1 MTRRLVLTGL
11 LLGAVRPLAAQRGFW
26 LSSNSGPGIGLT
38 LPIGRHFDVEPG
50 IYLQYNHTATSQ
62 DSNRTR
68 YRFVT
73 PGITAG
79 LRWLSEREAAV
90 ALVGALQVTV
100 GRRFSHSVSDY
111 TSTFSYHYEQTASA
125 MEYSAG
131 LHGGVQ
137 VRLSSRASLSLE
149 HHVDVILVRGTIEQS
164 STFTGGGVPP
174 STSTQSDRETT
185 FRNGFEWRV
194 RIYRKSVST
203 QGGN

>member
-1 MTRRLVLTGL
+1 MRDTRCSAEGSRSSPSPGPAIVSPTLSR
-11 LLGAVRPLAAQRGFW
+11 RP
-26 LSSNSGPGIGLT
+26 
-38 LPIGRHFDVEPG
+38 
-50 IYLQYNHTATSQ
+50 
-62 DSNRTR
+62 
-68 YRFVT
+68 
-73 PGITAG
+73 
-79 LRWLSEREAAV
+79 
-90 ALVGALQVTV
+90 
-100 GRRFSHSVSDY
+100 
-111 TSTFSYHYEQTASA
+111 
-125 MEYSAG
+125 
-131 LHGGVQ
+131 HGGVQ